1 VPIPAEQIRHDAPV
15 AERDGKWAMVV
26 GLCTIVTLMPVAIA
40 VLIFSLA
47 DGLGRVTLL
56 AFPLAGLILVL
67 PFWPPLLRADHERIN
82 EMLERR
88 RNRR

>member
-1 VPIPAEQIRHDAPV
+1 
-15 AERDGKWAMVV
+15 MVV
-26 GLCTIVTLMPVAIA
+26 GFFTIVTLMPLAIA

-47 DGLGRVTLL
+47 DGLGRVALL
-56 AFPLAGLILVL
+56 AIPLAALIVLL

-88 RNRR
+88 RNPG